1 MKAPVKGFI
10 IGAAVGVLVI
20 PILIATD
27 TRSAFVLLA
36 LWPTSIIGFGY
47 QGVSPWTLGLLI
59 GSIELIGNAL
69 IYGMIGLLI
78 GSFVLKLSG
87 KSVKA

>member
-1 MKAPVKGFI
+1 MKAPGKGFI

-20 PILIATD
+20 PVLIATHTD
-27 TRSAFVLLA
+27 SSFVLLA

-47 QGVSPWTLGLLI
+47 QGGSPWTLGLLI

-69 IYGMIGLLI
+69 IYGVIGLFI
-78 GSFVLKLSG
+78 GSLASKLSG
-87 KSVKA
+87 KTAKA

>member
-1 MKAPVKGFI
+1 MKASGKGFI

-20 PILIATD
+20 PILIATHTD
-27 TRSAFVLLA
+27 SSFVLLA

-47 QGVSPWTLGLLI
+47 QGGSPWTLGLLI

-69 IYGMIGLLI
+69 IYGVIGLLI
-78 GSFVLKLSG
+78 GSVISKLSG
-87 KSVKA
+87 KTVKA